1 MANWRQK
8 VVDWDHEDADWGGE
22 SQIHKASKDAQPNIS
37 NLSLYGKGGCLIDL
51 GSNIGE
57 FAKEASKF
65 FDKVFCYEAHPISYE
80 VSVKRLKG
88 IENVSVENLA
98 VWKESGKE
106 LFASTPENSIGAT
119 VREKKFYPNRKEG
132 YYKKVQSVS
141 FNSLMEK
148 HRPRVLKTDVEGCEY
163 EIFPEADFNEE
174 LEYVSVE
181 FHQPFVSPARI
192 EAFKYCIANFKS
204 QGFEILSDVDLT
216 PRKLLYFTIIFE
228 RKSESA
234 THKN

>member
-1 MANWRQK
+1 MANWRRK

-22 SQIHKASKDAQPNIS
+22 SQIHKASKDAQSNIS

-57 FAKEASKF
+57 FAKKASKF
-65 FDKVFCYEAHPISYE
+65 FDKVFCYEAHP
-80 VSVKRLKG
+80 
-88 IENVSVENLA
+88 
-98 VWKESGKE
+98 KE
-106 LFASTPENSIGAT
+106 LFASTPENSMGAT

-216 PRKLLYFTIIFE
+216 PRKLLYFTIIFK
-228 RKSESA
+228 RK
-234 THKN
+234 